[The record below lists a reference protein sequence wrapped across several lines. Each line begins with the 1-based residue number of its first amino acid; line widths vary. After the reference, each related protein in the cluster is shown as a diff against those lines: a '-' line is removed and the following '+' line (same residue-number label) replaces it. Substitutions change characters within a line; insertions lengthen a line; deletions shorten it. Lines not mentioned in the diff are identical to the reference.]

1 MGLLCSEAFKPSGT
15 EYFMNHHLR
24 HLNQL
29 ADAALYWEA
38 VVPIGICKS
47 ELENMAKALFETGG
61 LCFWMGSLVALE
73 LIERS
78 PDEGTEFLAQVHCD
92 ELSEYITC
100 KGECP
105 IGAVIRCLE
114 VITQLLRYRAQAH
127 G

>member
-1 MGLLCSEAFKPSGT
+1 MGLLCSEAIKPSGT
-15 EYFMNHHLR
+15 DYFMSDHIR

-38 VVPIGICKS
+38 TAPVGICKTK
-47 ELENMAKALFETGG
+47 LDDIAKALFETGG
-61 LCFWMGSLVALE
+61 LCLWMGSLVALE

-78 PDEGTEFLAQVHCD
+78 PDESTEFLAQVHCD
-92 ELSEYITC
+92 KLSEYITC
-100 KGECP
+100 KGDCP

-114 VITQLLRYRAQAH
+114 VITQLLRYRARAH